1 MSKRGG
7 HADGRRG
14 RPKLFH
20 PLCGADTVTLARL
33 IARHGVPIRHA
44 PELLIALAVS
54 MLRAPFSLAEH
65 IVTQAARQRF
75 GVKEAPVFILGHWRS
90 GTTHLY
96 NVMSK
101 ADGFGF
107 VSPFATALPWDFLII
122 GRLFAPLLRKALPEH
137 RFIDNIPVEPDSP
150 QEDEIGLAN
159 MTPLSFYH
167 GLYFP
172 RRFAETFN
180 AGVFFDGC
188 TEDEIAHWQR
198 VLRYYF
204 DKLAIGQDG
213 RRLLIKNPVYT
224 ARVRLLSE
232 MWPEAKFIHI
242 HRNPYKVFVSMRN
255 FYAQL
260 FGEFALEPYNHVDVD
275 NFILATYRR
284 MMDAYTKES
293 AGLPE
298 GRLVEL
304 AFEDFQKAPMAE
316 LKRVY
321 GKLDLP
327 GFAAAEPRFADYL
340 DSVREYRKNTYS
352 FPAEAKE
359 RVSRHWQPYIE
370 RWSYSPPA

>member
-1 MSKRGG
+1 MGKQ
-7 HADGRRG
+7 GRS
-14 RPKLFH
+14 RPQLFH
-20 PLCGADTVTLARL
+20 PLCGADTLTLLRVL
-33 IARHGVPIRHA
+33 GRHGLPLKHA
-44 PELLIALAVS
+44 PELLIALLVS
-54 MLRAPFSLAEH
+54 VLRAPSSLIEH
-65 IVTQAARQRF
+65 LVTQVERPRL
-75 GVKEAPVFILGHWRS
+75 GVGQAPVFILGHWRS

-101 ADGFGF
+101 AQDFGF
-107 VSPFATALPWDFLII
+107 VSPFATALPWDFLVI
-122 GRLFAPLLRKALPEH
+122 GRLFEPLLKKALPEH

-172 RRFAETFN
+172 RRLEETFN
-180 AGVFFDGC
+180 AGVFFEGC
-188 TEDEIAHWQR
+188 TQSEIESWQR

-204 DKLAIGQDG
+204 DKLSIGQGG

-224 ARVRLLSE
+224 ARVGLLSA
-232 MWPEAKFIHI
+232 MWPDAKFIHI

-260 FGEFALEPYNHVDVD
+260 FGEFALQSYAHVDVD
-275 NFILATYRR
+275 NFILSTYRK
-284 MMDAYTKES
+284 MMDAFTNES
-293 AGLPE
+293 AGLAPD
-298 GRLVEL
+298 RLVEL
-304 AFEDFQKAPMAE
+304 SFEDFQKAPMAE
-316 LKRVY
+316 LKRIY
-321 GKLDLP
+321 GKLNLS
-327 GFAAAEPRFADYL
+327 GFTGAEPRFAHYL

-359 RVSRHWQPYIE
+359 RVSRHWRPYIE